1 MGPNHELL
9 KPFWMDPVKKSDLK
23 QNPTFFKQKLLCK
36 HIEQRNDR
44 NRTEELA
51 HPSELVSDHQWRSAH
66 YF

>member
-1 MGPNHELL
+1 
-9 KPFWMDPVKKSDLK
+9 MDPVKKSDLK

-44 NRTEELA
+44 NRTEEVA